1 MGGGPANTWRHP
13 QPSTAS
19 SWSGQQSPSSSRNT
33 TFSGCPA
40 WPSKTPAPTQVW
52 AQSVG
57 HTSGSSSSAAVSS
70 HIKDPRQAASTSQ
83 SWSDGTV
90 NSGHQRGGPS
100 QRLPPWQKNAAN
112 VDEPGVLP
120 IAKFRPILERLAQD
134 SLSRISNFG
143 VPGSE
148 GVAEA
153 LVARLCKD
161 VEDAAAVA
169 RVGDTPL
176 GRREAV
182 LNTFRAHSQD
192 LGIALLAQSIE
203 TTAEISPGTLLGAT
217 CAEVEPNHS
226 SGGARCC
233 AGGKFGK
240 GGRGDVV
247 KSRSDTT
254 WKW

>member
-40 WPSKTPAPTQVW
+40 WPSKTPAPTQAW

-70 HIKDPRQAASTSQ
+70 HSKDPWQAASTSQ

-120 IAKFRPILERLAQD
+120 
-134 SLSRISNFG
+134 ISNFG

-192 LGIALLAQSIE
+192 LGIALLM
-203 TTAEISPGTLLGAT
+203 
-217 CAEVEPNHS
+217 
-226 SGGARCC
+226 
-233 AGGKFGK
+233 
-240 GGRGDVV
+240 
-247 KSRSDTT
+247 
-254 WKW
+254 